1 MFTAKRKLSLL
12 VESEVLELCIGRD
25 LHELSLTAIIIN
37 LVDMLSKDSEV
48 MLAVL
53 RNWCNTLLML
63 CHLTSYRYIV
73 ELKSDCSII
82 IVTRFS
88 KKKSPWI

>member
-12 VESEVLELCIGRD
+12 VKSEVLELCIGRD

-48 MLAVL
+48 MLAIL
-53 RNWCNTLLML
+53 IYGCNTFVML
-63 CHLTSYRYIV
+63 YHLTFYRYIV
-73 ELKSDCSII
+73 KLKSDCTIT

-88 KKKSPWI
+88 KQKRLWV